1 MILGKFNILS
11 FILFLFFTIFN
22 LYAEEKISVVP
33 LINLDDLKPSYEE
46 EEINKTKVKNNENIN
61 IKKKQKKKKVTN
73 VVSINIIGLD
83 KITAKT
89 STINIKL
96 GEKKVFGVL
105 EIKALKCGKID
116 SINEPGEAAFIQVKD
131 ISENQNEKI
140 FVFNGW
146 TFSSNPS
153 LRPFEHAV
161 YDLWLLGCD
170 NV

>member
-61 IKKKQKKKKVTN
+61 IKKKQKKTKVTN

-96 GEKKVFGVL
+96 GEKKVFGVF
-105 EIKALKCGKID
+105 ATVD
-116 SINEPGEAAFIQVKD
+116 
-131 ISENQNEKI
+131 
-140 FVFNGW
+140 
-146 TFSSNPS
+146 T
-153 LRPFEHAV
+153 R
-161 YDLWLLGCD
+161 
-170 NV
+170 